1 MKYPL
6 IIAAAA
12 LLFLSG
18 CSLQEPPKPSLDNTF
33 DVSIKQEKSG
43 DLLMVQ
49 KHQIDANQTKEQTST
64 IDKQETKGYEE
75 IPNFLE
81 KSHESISFGKAPKP
95 KEIEI
100 EGESAKVSVEGI
112 PLNEFIDLIFSSV
125 LKTNYTLSEDIKNM
139 KQSVTLNMQKKQPAK
154 ELFEVVK
161 SILELHGVALTQK
174 SGVIF
179 ISKSD
184 AKKEISDETMF
195 IGYGEELPSYL
206 GDDETIILFLPYNY
220 LDPKRAEYLIR
231 QAGINNE
238 LNYYIN
244 DIQVVKG
251 KVKDIRKTIELKKLL
266 DKPAMRGMTQYL
278 IELDYIEA
286 DAFLKRMGTILSAN
300 EIAVQASPTKSGIV
314 IHTLPEINSLF
325 VVSPKQEWIDM
336 ILYWKE
342 KLDIPSKVSIEPE
355 LFTYEVKNRK
365 ADELSTIL
373 GQIISQKRGSSTTLT
388 IASTPHTKEPKSDNE
403 QQNKTPS
410 TLHSGSIIADLPTN
424 TIMMYLTPAQYREI
438 LPILKQLDRLPLQV
452 VAEVTLAEVTLT
464 DTFSLG
470 FEHALKNN
478 KALQESPFELATNAL
493 TATVGGGGFS
503 AILQSKNI
511 NTAINAYAEK
521 KLLSILS
528 KPKLMML
535 NNESGSINVGQQVP
549 IITSEISSNELTAT
563 TRNISYRNTGVNVTL
578 TPTINSNGVVTM
590 KIALNLSEAQLNSTS
605 GIDSPLIVNRTL
617 STTLTLKDN
626 ETILLGGLI
635 SSNNSKSKGGVPYL
649 KDIPFLG
656 GLFASQGDSLNK
668 TELIMLIKPQ
678 IIKSTTDMQDETL
691 RYQSIM
697 KLLNTHIH

>member
-1 MKYPL
+1 MKYSL
-6 IIAAAA
+6 ISAVTA
-12 LLFLSG
+12 LLLLSG
-18 CSLQEPPKPSLDNTF
+18 CSTQEPLKPSLDNTY
-33 DVSIKQEKSG
+33 DVSIKQDENG

-49 KHQIDANQTKEQTST
+49 KHQLDANQTKEQSSY

-75 IPNFLE
+75 VPNFLE
-81 KSHESISFGKAPKP
+81 KSSESISFSKAPKP

-100 EGESAKVSVEGI
+100 EGKNAKVSVESI

-125 LKTNYTLSEDIKNM
+125 LETNYTVSEDVKKM
-139 KQSVTLNMQKKQPAK
+139 KQAVTLNMQKKQPAK

-161 SILELHGVALTQK
+161 SILEMHGVALTQK
-174 SGVIF
+174 NGVLF

-184 AKKEISDETMF
+184 AKKEISGETMF
-195 IGYGEELPSYL
+195 IGYGEDLPNTL
-206 GDDETIILFLPYNY
+206 EDDETIMLFLPYNY

-231 QAGINNE
+231 QAGISNE
-238 LNYYIN
+238 LNYYLN
-244 DIQVVKG
+244 DIHVIKG
-251 KVKDIRKTIELKKLL
+251 KVKNIRKTIELKKLL
-266 DKPAMRGMTQYL
+266 DKPTMRGMTQYL
-278 IELDYIEA
+278 VELEHIEA
-286 DAFLKRMGTILSAN
+286 DAFMKRINTIFNAN

-314 IHTLPEINSLF
+314 LHTLPEINSLF

-342 KLDIPSKVSIEPE
+342 KLDLASKVSTEPE
-355 LFTYEVKNRK
+355 FFTYEVQNRK
-365 ADELSTIL
+365 ADELAIIL
-373 GQIISQKRGSSTTLT
+373 SQILSQKRISSASST
-388 IASTPHTKEPKSDNE
+388 ASTPNTKEPQSDNAR
-403 QQNKTPS
+403 QNKTPS
-410 TLHSGSIIADLPTN
+410 TSRGGSIIADLPTN
-424 TIMMYLTPAQYREI
+424 TIMMQLPPAQYREI
-438 LPILKQLDRLPLQV
+438 LPILEQLDRLPLQV

-478 KALQESPFELATNAL
+478 KALEASPFELAVNAA
-493 TATVGGGGFS
+493 TGTVGGSGFS
-503 AILQSKNI
+503 AILQSENI

-535 NNESGSINVGQQVP
+535 NNEAGSINVGQQVP
-549 IITSEISSNELTAT
+549 IITSEVNSNELTAT
-563 TRNISYRNTGVNVTL
+563 TRNVNYRSTGVNVTL

-590 KIALNLSEAQLNSTS
+590 KINLNLSEAQLNSTS

-617 STTLTLKDN
+617 TTTLTLKDN

-649 KDIPFLG
+649 KDIPWLG
-656 GLFASQGDSLNK
+656 GIFASQGENVNK

-678 IIKSTTDMQDETL
+678 IIKSDTNMQAETL

-697 KLLNTHIH
+697 KLLSTNIH

>member
-1 MKYPL
+1 MKYSL
-6 IIAAAA
+6 ISAVTA
-12 LLFLSG
+12 LLLLSG
-18 CSLQEPPKPSLDNTF
+18 CSTQEPLKPSLDNTY
-33 DVSIKQEKSG
+33 DVSIKQDENG

-49 KHQIDANQTKEQTST
+49 KHQLDANQTKEQSSY

-75 IPNFLE
+75 VPNFLE
-81 KSHESISFGKAPKP
+81 KSSESISFSKAPKP

-100 EGESAKVSVEGI
+100 EGKNAKVSVESI

-125 LKTNYTLSEDIKNM
+125 LETNYTVSEDVKKM
-139 KQSVTLNMQKKQPAK
+139 KQAVTLNMQKKQPAK

-161 SILELHGVALTQK
+161 SILEMHGVALTQK
-174 SGVIF
+174 NGVLF

-184 AKKEISDETMF
+184 AKKEISGETMF
-195 IGYGEELPSYL
+195 IGYGEDLPNTL
-206 GDDETIILFLPYNY
+206 EDDETIMLFLPYNY

-231 QAGINNE
+231 QAGISNE
-238 LNYYIN
+238 LNYYLN
-244 DIQVVKG
+244 DIHVIKG
-251 KVKDIRKTIELKKLL
+251 KVKNIRKTIELKKLL
-266 DKPAMRGMTQYL
+266 DKPTMRGMTQYL
-278 IELDYIEA
+278 VELEHIEA
-286 DAFLKRMGTILSAN
+286 DAFMKRINTIFNAN

-314 IHTLPEINSLF
+314 LHTLPEINSLF

-342 KLDIPSKVSIEPE
+342 KLDLASKVSTEPE
-355 LFTYEVKNRK
+355 FFTYEVQNRK
-365 ADELSTIL
+365 ADELAIIL
-373 GQIISQKRGSSTTLT
+373 SQILSQKRISSASST
-388 IASTPHTKEPKSDNE
+388 ASTPNTKEPQSDNAR
-403 QQNKTPS
+403 QNKTPS
-410 TLHSGSIIADLPTN
+410 TSRGGSIIADLPTN
-424 TIMMYLTPAQYREI
+424 TIMMQLPPAQYREI
-438 LPILKQLDRLPLQV
+438 LPILEQLDRLPLQV

-478 KALQESPFELATNAL
+478 KALEASPFELAVNAA
-493 TATVGGGGFS
+493 TGTVGGSGFS
-503 AILQSKNI
+503 AILQSENI

-535 NNESGSINVGQQVP
+535 NNEAGSINVGQQVP
-549 IITSEISSNELTAT
+549 IITSEVNSNELTAT
-563 TRNISYRNTGVNVTL
+563 TRNVNYRSTGVNVTL

-590 KIALNLSEAQLNSTS
+590 KINLNLSEAQLNSTS

-617 STTLTLKDN
+617 TTTLTLKDN

-649 KDIPFLG
+649 KDIPWLG
-656 GLFASQGDSLNK
+656 GIFASQGENVNK

-678 IIKSTTDMQDETL
+678 IIKSDTNMQVETL

-697 KLLNTHIH
+697 KLLSTNIH